1 MERILMEGSSTI
13 LPVQHLLYNKS
24 ADAFVVTFEFFATF
38 AFYFLGSAVA
48 VPMVM
53 SSASGCTVCEQ
64 QSACQSAH
72 TPYTRFG
79 QQLELLIHQGGI
91 EVFGIFGGLQFG
103 LDL

>member
-1 MERILMEGSSTI
+1 MERILIEGSSII

-24 ADAFVVTFEFFATF
+24 ADAFVVVTFEFFEIF
-38 AFYFLGSAVA
+38 VFLYFLGSAVA

-72 TPYTRFG
+72 TPYTRYG
-79 QQLELLIHQGGI
+79 RQLELLLPQGGI
-91 EVFGIFGGLQFG
+91 EVFGIFGGL
-103 LDL
+103 

>member
-1 MERILMEGSSTI
+1 MEGSSTI

-72 TPYTRFG
+72 TPYTRYG
-79 QQLELLIHQGGI
+79 RQLELLLPQGGS
-91 EVFGIFGGLQFG
+91 EGFGIFGGL
-103 LDL
+103 